1 LYQAVK
7 KKEGV
12 TWFMSVIVF
21 FFAKEIHVI
30 FTTPITFLPVTL
42 MFFVIIYYLLCF
54 LSVYSPVCDLTVKVD
69 TP

>member
-1 LYQAVK
+1 
-7 KKEGV
+7 
-12 TWFMSVIVF
+12 MSVIVF